1 MTPEIKKNI
10 DVCKEIINGFKE
22 LLKSKATGPAKA
34 IGPDIYFLIDE
45 LKTKTEWL
53 KTLYKQIP

>member
-10 DVCKEIINGFKE
+10 AVCNEIIKRFEGLFK
-22 LLKSKATGPAKA
+22 SKA
-34 IGPDIYFLIDE
+34 IGPDIGFLIDE

-53 KTLYKQIP
+53 KTLYKQKIP

>member
-1 MTPEIKKNI
+1 MKPEIKKNI
-10 DVCKEIINGFKE
+10 TVCKEIIKGFKG
-22 LLKSKATGPAKA
+22 LLKSKATGP
-34 IGPDIYFLIDE
+34 DIYFLIEE